1 MDKKYAIFDMD
12 GTLVDSMGYWLNVVN
27 EYFKKNNLIKD
38 YNNIDIFKN
47 DIIAMSISELTK
59 YLKKEYK
66 IDIADE
72 QLIAGLNEIMKAH
85 YEKDVK
91 LKKNVITYLNE
102 LKNKNVK
109 MCVAS
114 STTESLIELCL
125 KKLQIRNYFDFILSS
140 VSVGIGKSSPL
151 IYNIAKNRFNV
162 KSNDIA
168 VYEDSLTAL
177 RTAKSANFY
186 TIAVYDKYLKYNFS
200 DVKNEF
206 DEFLYEF

>member
-1 MDKKYAIFDMD
+1 
-12 GTLVDSMGYWLNVVN
+12 
-27 EYFKKNNLIKD
+27 
-38 YNNIDIFKN
+38 
-47 DIIAMSISELTK
+47 
-59 YLKKEYK
+59 
-66 IDIADE
+66 
-72 QLIAGLNEIMKAH
+72 
-85 YEKDVK
+85 
-91 LKKNVITYLNE
+91 
-102 LKNKNVK
+102 